1 MDEIGE
7 NDEVWEEATEGS
19 DLSTQYQA
27 AYSECMKE
35 NRPESGS

>member
-7 NDEVWEEATEGS
+7 NDEMWEEATEGS
-19 DLSTQYQA
+19 DLSTQSRA